1 MDTLQISLLP
11 PTCQINFWPFTSL
24 EERGRRSAFSLVELS
39 IVLVILG
46 LLVGGVLAGQ
56 SLIRAA
62 ELRSLT
68 TDTQRYIA
76 ATNVFRDKYFGLPG
90 DMSNATA
97 YWGKD
102 GTNCPAD
109 TGNANATTGTC
120 NGNGDGNV
128 EFGAVNGGTGE
139 AFQFWRQLAL
149 AGLIEGSYTGI
160 SGPGS
165 AVNSVRGVNT
175 PAAKPNNVGWNLQYA
190 TAASIIANATPN
202 LYVLEYGN
210 FLALGAK
217 TSGTGGFGQAYAK
230 PEDAWNVDTKMDDG
244 KPASGMVIAK
254 FWNNQCSGPNSGAA
268 TNTNYDASYRLTDTT
283 AQCALL
289 FRQFF

>member
-1 MDTLQISLLP
+1 MMQISS
-11 PTCQINFWPFTSL
+11 PTASRKL
-24 EERGRRSAFSLVELS
+24 GFSLVELS

-46 LLVGGVLAGQ
+46 LLVGGVLSGQ

-68 TDTQRYIA
+68 TDTQRFIA
-76 ATNVFRDKYFGLPG
+76 ATIAFKDKYFGLPG

-102 GTNCPAD
+102 GTNCASD
-109 TGNANATTGTC
+109 TGNVDTTRGTC
-120 NGNGDGNV
+120 NGNGDGIM
-128 EFGAVNGGTGE
+128 EFGTVNGGTGE

-160 SGPGS
+160 AGPGNTIN
-165 AVNSVRGVNT
+165 AIRGVNT
-175 PAAKPNNVGWNLQYA
+175 PAAKPNYVGWNIQYA
-190 TAASIIANATPN
+190 TAASVIANATPN
-202 LYVLEYGN
+202 IYVLEYGN
-210 FLALGAK
+210 YFSLGAK
-217 TSGTGGFGQAYAK
+217 TTSTGGFGQAYAK
-230 PEDAWNVDTKMDDG
+230 PEDAWNIDTKMDDG

-268 TNTNYDASYRLTDTT
+268 TNINYDASYLLTVTT
-283 AQCALL
+283 PQCALF
-289 FRQFF
+289 FRQLF